1 MMIPSWVKSLPSNEI
16 EKISKKQ
23 GLPPALVSA
32 IVMKESSGNPFA
44 SRFEPHF
51 RWVWEVETCA
61 KRLPCSHETEMMG
74 LKTSYGLMQIMGSV
88 AREWGFTGWFGEL
101 YGIEK
106 NLQYGCKHL
115 KQYLGQYPKVED
127 AVSAYNQGSPR
138 RGTDGKYCNQTYVD
152 AVMAFE
158 AALNGVY
165 K

>member
-1 MMIPSWVKSLPSNEI
+1 MIPAWVKQLPMKEIAKVAEKHGISLS
-16 EKISKKQ
+16 
-23 GLPPALVSA
+23 LVAA

-44 SRFEPHF
+44 ARFEPHY

-61 KRLPCSHETEMMG
+61 KRLPCSHETEMIG
-74 LKTSYGLMQIMGSV
+74 QKTSYGLMQMMGSV
-88 AREWGFTGWFGEL
+88 AREWGFTGWFAEL

-115 KQYLGQYPKVED
+115 KQFLGQYPRVED

-138 RGTDGKYCNQTYVD
+138 RGTDGKYCNQSYVD
-152 AVMAFE
+152 AVMAYE
-158 AALNGVY
+158 AVLNGAH